1 MFDTF
6 EFERKGISERAADY
20 IKQFILDGK
29 YKVNE
34 KLPGEREMAINLKV
48 SRNTVREAYKILE
61 AYGYITIKHGTG
73 IFVASE
79 EYQISKMAS
88 FFFVSTDQ
96 LKDLFSIRRIL
107 ENSAVEWAVKHA
119 TEDQMNELTEI
130 VNKAKKETR
139 GENDFQ
145 KLAELDQKF
154 HLTLAHMSG
163 NTVLIHVMHNL
174 IDLLQE
180 SRIQSMQIPSRPV
193 KSVDEHETIVQALQE
208 RNAQKAQDNMAVHLE
223 SVEKSIMESLSS
235 SAEPEQ

>member
-1 MFDTF
+1 MFESF

-20 IKQFILDGK
+20 IKQFIVEGK
-29 YKVNE
+29 YKVNQ
-34 KLPGEREMAINLKV
+34 KLPGEREMAANLKV

-96 LKDLFSIRRIL
+96 LKDLFAIRKIL
-107 ENSAVEWAVKHA
+107 ENSAVEWAIEHA
-119 TEDQMNELTEI
+119 SPSQVNELAGI
-130 VNKAKKETR
+130 VEEAKGETKNK
-139 GENDFQ
+139 NDHHN
-145 KLAELDQKF
+145 LAELDQKF
-154 HLTLAHMSG
+154 HLALAHLSG

-180 SRIQSMQIPSRPV
+180 SRLQSMKIPSRPV
-193 KSVDEHETIVQALQE
+193 KSVDEHVKIVGAVQARKVDQ
-208 RNAQKAQDNMAVHLE
+208 AQHYMAEHLE
-223 SVEKSIMESLSS
+223 SVERSITESLQ
-235 SAEPEQ
+235 EDFGTEG